1 MKGQGNGSG
10 KVGDSLLSFNLI
22 QVEMLLSLEEGE
34 EDLEEG
40 RVEDIALELLQVVV
54 EEMDVKQLKNW
65 PR

>member
-10 KVGDSLLSFNLI
+10 EVGDSLLSFNLI

-34 EDLEEG
+34 DDLEEG
-40 RVEDIALELLQVVV
+40 GVEDIALELLQVVV
-54 EEMDVKQLKNW
+54 EGMDVKQLKNW

>member
-10 KVGDSLLSFNLI
+10 EVGDSLLSFNLI

-54 EEMDVKQLKNW
+54 EGMDVRQLKNW